1 MNLLPRG
8 VGTGVCP
15 TLMRSLKLLSA
26 ASEFCFMIDV
36 VALLTSFSSS
46 RSLICGVILSSC
58 QNAIKFPSHQAIRQG
73 CRQGLY
79 SANLECA
86 VVAVSSKSQCI
97 QVLPKSLL
105 GAGQFSRLPEPLLLH
120 GCFDGLSQ
128 VCNAL
133 QHELHRPACCV
144 SPQRRRISHFEHC
157 QQQFCLA

>member
-58 QNAIKFPSHQAIRQG
+58 QNAIKFPSHQAL
-73 CRQGLY
+73 RQGLY

-120 GCFDGLSQ
+120 GCFDGLSH